1 MKYRVA
7 INGFGRIGRLTLRAL
22 IDRKIKDVEIVAV
35 NDLGVVESN
44 LHLFKYDSVHGTF
57 NDHITKTSNKVKI
70 GNYDIDFLSEANPNN
85 LNWDKL
91 NIDLVVECTG
101 IFTKRED
108 AQKHL
113 NSGSKKVLIS
123 APATDP
129 DITVVY
135 GINHGSIKDDHKIIS
150 NGSCTTNC
158 LAPLAFLI
166 EKNLGIDSGY
176 MTTVHSVTGDQNTID
191 TLHKD
196 LRRARNSLISIIPTS
211 TGAARAVSEVLP
223 DLKGKID
230 GSAIR
235 VPTVN
240 VSLVDFKFFSKT
252 ETTEEILNNIFIEAE
267 KSSFKNVI
275 QTTSEP
281 LVSNDFNHNP
291 NSSIVDLKETK
302 VINKKFCRILAWY
315 DNEWGFSNR
324 LVDVI
329 STLSE

>member
-22 IDRKIKDVEIVAV
+22 IDRKLKDVEIVAV
-35 NDLGVVESN
+35 NDLGVVDSN